1 MGEASAS
8 ISAVEFKS
16 RIGTRGSPL
25 VFDVR
30 REQAYADAKAT
41 VPTARWRDHRL
52 ADLWGRDLPGGRDVV
67 VYCVHGHQVSQA
79 AAALLRGLGIRARY
93 LEGGIE
99 AYLNSGGPTVARSAM
114 SAGWSDRPSRWV
126 TRERPKIDR
135 IACPWFI
142 RRFIDSQAQFHY
154 VASEWVKDAA
164 AELNAIPFDIP
175 GVEFS
180 HRDDRCS
187 FDTFLKA
194 FAVEEPALDRL
205 AAIVR
210 GADTG
215 RLDLTPQ
222 SAGLLALSL
231 GLSATCP
238 DDLEMLEQ
246 GMALYDWLY
255 GWCRTEA
262 MQREG
267 IVR

>member
-1 MGEASAS
+1 MGKTSTS
-8 ISAVEFKS
+8 ISPVEFKE

-30 REQAYADAKAT
+30 REQAYANAKAI

-52 ADLWGRDLPGGRDVV
+52 ADLWGRDLPGDRDVV

-79 AAALLRGLGIRARY
+79 AASSLRGVGIRARY

-114 SAGWSDRPSRWV
+114 SDGGSDRPSRWV
-126 TRERPKIDR
+126 TRERPRIDR

-142 RRFIDSQAQFHY
+142 RRFVDSQAQIHY
-154 VASEWVKDAA
+154 VASEWVEDAA
-164 AELNAIPFDIP
+164 VELNAIPFDIP
-175 GVEFS
+175 DVEFS

-187 FDTFLKA
+187 FDRFLKT
-194 FAVEEPALDRL
+194 FAVEEPGLDLL
-205 AAIVR
+205 AVIVR

-215 RLDLTPQ
+215 RLDLAPQ

-231 GLSATCP
+231 GLSATYP

-262 MQREG
+262 TQRKG
-267 IVR
+267 S